1 MARMPQIDPLAVVA
15 TGVETGKVAGAA
27 GLATRVRTKFLG
39 RAKGR
44 IETLIPGAWVNTTI
58 RSGRIDCTGPG
69 RATRAQGLVRV
80 REACKGKVEKV
91 NTNSSA
97 AMIGWA
103 KSPICAPA
111 KIGGVGILTSVNNST
126 AYLACMG
133 EIVV

>member
-69 RATRAQGLVRV
+69 RAIGRKDCPGA
-80 REACKGKVEKV
+80 EACKGVEKV

-97 AMIGWA
+97 AMIGWEVTDLR
-103 KSPICAPA
+103 PGQNRGRRYPDQRQQFH
-111 KIGGVGILTSVNNST
+111 GVSRVYG
-126 AYLACMG
+126 
-133 EIVV
+133 